1 MSAVGGV
8 VGDTGVKAM
17 VGRVTAE
24 LYGDMI
30 NFGIFSSL
38 ERKSSQSYDS
48 SAA

>member
-1 MSAVGGV
+1 MSAFGGV
-8 VGDTGVKAM
+8 VGGAGVKAT

-24 LYGDMI
+24 LYGDI
-30 NFGIFSSL
+30 VNFGIFSSL